1 MCIRKAGDL
10 RRKAVNEYC
19 RESPRPG
26 DETSDTCGRMGEAVV
41 PSGRQQG
48 GDLSTDARPEGV
60 IFPRKGELPMSD
72 PVVVP
77 RVDAEFMALIPPL
90 TADEKA
96 LLEESLTREGC
107 RDALVVWAGKNI
119 LLDGHTRLDICQRR
133 GIEYRTVEVE
143 LPDRE
148 AAADWIDRNQLGRRN
163 LTPSQMKELIGR
175 RYNRAKKPVPNPQ
188 GVGGKSGKIVKDQ
201 NDPQQSTAE
210 RLGKEHG
217 VSPATVKRAG
227 KFAEAV
233 EKVKPIDPDIEQ
245 KVMAGTAPPKAV
257 IEEAAKLVD
266 EKPEA
271 AKKVL
276 DAPPKKKE
284 KKPKVPRAPGKAI
297 EFAHR
302 AIALLMK
309 ISMKDPQRGRGLDIV
324 RDWIENNR

>member
-1 MCIRKAGDL
+1 
-10 RRKAVNEYC
+10 
-19 RESPRPG
+19 
-26 DETSDTCGRMGEAVV
+26 
-41 PSGRQQG
+41 
-48 GDLSTDARPEGV
+48 
-60 IFPRKGELPMSD
+60 MSD

-96 LLEESLTREGC
+96 LLEDSLVREGC

-163 LTPSQMKELIGR
+163 LKPDQMSLLRGR
-175 RYNRAKKPVPNPQ
+175 RHERAKGQRETNLKQNAPKGQNVTS
-188 GVGGKSGKIVKDQ
+188 VDQ
-201 NDPQQSTAE
+201 AE

-217 VSPATVKRAG
+217 VSARTIKRDAQ
-227 KFAEAV
+227 FAVAV
-233 EKVKPIDPDIEQ
+233 EKVKTVDPNIEER
-245 KVMAGTAPPKAV
+245 VVAGTAPPKAV
-257 IEEAAKLVD
+257 IVEAAKLVD

-276 DAPPKKKE
+276 NAPPKKKE
-284 KKPKVPRAPGKAI
+284 KKPKVARAPGNAI
-297 EFAHR
+297 ELAQR
-302 AIALLMK
+302 AIALLRK
-309 ISMKDPQRGRGLDIV
+309 ISMKDPQRGRGLDMV
-324 RDWIENNR
+324 RDWINGNR

>member
-1 MCIRKAGDL
+1 
-10 RRKAVNEYC
+10 
-19 RESPRPG
+19 
-26 DETSDTCGRMGEAVV
+26 
-41 PSGRQQG
+41 
-48 GDLSTDARPEGV
+48 
-60 IFPRKGELPMSD
+60 MSD

-96 LLEESLTREGC
+96 LLEESLVREGC
-107 RDALVVWAGKNI
+107 RDALVVWKAKNI

-175 RYNRAKKPVPNPQ
+175 RYNRAKKA
-188 GVGGKSGKIVKDQ
+188 VGAQPGNKSAAKQRDQTDPIVSGD
-201 NDPQQSTAE
+201 TAE
-210 RLGKEHG
+210 RLAKEHC
-217 VSPATVKRAG
+217 VSAPTVKRAG

-233 EKVKPIDPDIEQ
+233 EKVKAVDPDIEQ

-257 IEEAAKLVD
+257 IVEAAKLVD

-276 DAPPKKKE
+276 DAPPKAKRPRSL
-284 KKPKVPRAPGKAI
+284 KPKPKRGSLKNTNDLLSSLGEAKKIIDGVLDLKPEQSTLRAVTMLAAQIITTLQGFVSKL
-297 EFAHR
+297 ER
-302 AIALLMK
+302 
-309 ISMKDPQRGRGLDIV
+309 S
-324 RDWIENNR
+324 